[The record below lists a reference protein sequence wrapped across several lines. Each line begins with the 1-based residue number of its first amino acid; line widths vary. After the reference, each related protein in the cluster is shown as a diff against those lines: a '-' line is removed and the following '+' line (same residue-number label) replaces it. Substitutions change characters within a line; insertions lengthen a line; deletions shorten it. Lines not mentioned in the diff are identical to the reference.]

1 MITTDYA
8 NWQQVNRHMIAKILS
23 ELEYERTLH
32 AELHGETGRIT
43 LPGAVYTFNGK
54 RGIWGW
60 LHIDPAT
67 LRCEGVPLAA
77 DHMLRQLALVLKMD
91 DSQVAEHLEDLY
103 ATLRGDM
110 QLLSAR
116 HGMSAEALIALND
129 DALQCL
135 LAGHPKFIFNKG
147 RRGWGLTALQHYAP
161 EYQGQFRLH
170 WVASQ
175 TRQLYL
181 VRGCR
186 IPVGQLAQQ
195 RHGPRRTPT
204 L

>member
-170 WVASQ
+170 WVAAK
-175 TRQLYL
+175 
-181 VRGCR
+181 RGSFIWCVDAEY
-186 IPVGQLAQQ
+186 PLDNLLNSAM
-195 RHGPRRTPT
+195 
-204 L
+204 